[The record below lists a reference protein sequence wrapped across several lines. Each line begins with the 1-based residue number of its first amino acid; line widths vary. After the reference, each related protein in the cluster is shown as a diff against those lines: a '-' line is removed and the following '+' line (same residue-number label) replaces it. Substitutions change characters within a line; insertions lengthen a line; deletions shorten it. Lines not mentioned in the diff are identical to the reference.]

1 MTATAI
7 TLAEQ
12 IGRYWAANSAL
23 GLSFAEPRDAVKA
36 NIAAR
41 SMPDKDHRLS
51 PGVSITPTPVAPSED
66 QVPTHAIGLAVEVH
80 GKTPREVLGVLE
92 ELWTIL
98 WPDDRP
104 FSPVPQTVH
113 GQAVVGIVGA
123 PPATVGGSADLWR
136 IVEMVPIQIP
146 THLIGP
152 SDLARSAKGEDIA
165 TMTLAAACIR
175 QTITTPSIAMRVS
188 VDDTAF
194 EVGTIE
200 VQAGSAVVRTQP
212 NGGSVTG
219 VSLLFTT
226 YPTIADIRGAI
237 DALTGLSVTT
247 VDASLD
253 ARPSTDLVALAQT
266 DILGPINE
274 RDIAVV

>member
-12 IGRYWAANSAL
+12 IGRYWAANSTYGAT

-41 SMPDKDHRLS
+41 AMPSKDYRLS
-51 PGVSITPTPVAPSED
+51 PGVSITPTPVAPSDD
-66 QVPTHAIGLAVEVH
+66 QIPTHAIGLAVEVH
-80 GKTPREVLGVLE
+80 GQTPREVLGVLE
-92 ELWTIL
+92 ELWSIL

-104 FSPVPQTVH
+104 FGPVPQTVH

-123 PPATVGGSADLWR
+123 PAATVGGSADLWR

-146 THLIGP
+146 THLVGK
-152 SDLARSAKGEDIA
+152 SDLARSAEGEDIA
-165 TMTLAAACIR
+165 TMTIAAACIR
-175 QTITTPSIAMRVS
+175 QTITTPSIAMRVM

-200 VQAGSAVVRTQP
+200 VQAGSVVVRTQP
-212 NGGSVTG
+212 KG
-219 VSLLFTT
+219 
-226 YPTIADIRGAI
+226 
-237 DALTGLSVTT
+237 
-247 VDASLD
+247 
-253 ARPSTDLVALAQT
+253 
-266 DILGPINE
+266 
-274 RDIAVV
+274 